1 MGDDDGAARHRSI
14 LRAKEPCRVMTQHDK
29 KLQFEEVSIQNLV
42 GQLLHI

>member
-14 LRAKEPCRVMTQHDK
+14 LRAKGPCRVMTQHDK

-42 GQLLHI
+42 GQLVHI